1 MRRPH
6 ALLAVS
12 VVASVASAALI
23 ASLVVACG
31 GNDKP
36 PLTPDNLDENAEAG
50 AAAPGS
56 SGSSGSS
63 GAPATPPA
71 K

>member
-6 ALLAVS
+6 ALLAV
-12 VVASVASAALI
+12 VVASAALI

-36 PLTPDNLDENAEAG
+36 PLTPDNLDDNAEAG
-50 AAAPGS
+50 AAPAPT
-56 SGSSGSS
+56 
-63 GAPATPPA
+63 TPPA

>member
-50 AAAPGS
+50 AAPATPAAP
-56 SGSSGSS
+56 
-63 GAPATPPA
+63 GAPA

>member
-12 VVASVASAALI
+12 VVASVASAALV

-36 PLTPDNLDENAEAG
+36 PLTPDNLEENAEAG
-50 AAAPGS
+50 AAPAT
-56 SGSSGSS
+56 S
-63 GAPATPPA
+63 GAPATPSPG

>member
-1 MRRPH
+1 
-6 ALLAVS
+6 
-12 VVASVASAALI
+12 LI
-23 ASLVVACG
+23 ASLVVACGG

-50 AAAPGS
+50 AAPATTGT
-56 SGSSGSS
+56 
-63 GAPATPPA
+63 APAAPSG

>member
-6 ALLAVS
+6 ALLAT
-12 VVASVASAALI
+12 SVAFVVLA
-23 ASLVVACG
+23 ASLGVVACG

-36 PLTPDNLDENAEAG
+36 PLTPDNLEPADNAEAG
-50 AAAPGS
+50 APT
-56 SGSSGSS
+56 
-63 GAPATPPA
+63 TPTTPTPS

>member
-1 MRRPH
+1 M
-6 ALLAVS
+6 LAVS
-12 VVASVASAALI
+12 VVASLASAALI

-36 PLTPDNLDENAEAG
+36 PLTPDNLDENGEAG
-50 AAAPGS
+50 AAPASSGTSAPG
-56 SGSSGSS
+56 
-63 GAPATPPA
+63 